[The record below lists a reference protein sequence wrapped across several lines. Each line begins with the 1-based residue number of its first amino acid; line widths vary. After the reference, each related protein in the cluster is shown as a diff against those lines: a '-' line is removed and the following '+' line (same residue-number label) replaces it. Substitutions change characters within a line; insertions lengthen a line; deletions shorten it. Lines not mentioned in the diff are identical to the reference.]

1 MQRGGGWSVVEHN
14 ALAFMYA
21 NRLAVCSCSTT
32 FAQPPRPHNP
42 PFAHPLEGE
51 IPFAQPFALF

>member
-1 MQRGGGWSVVEHN
+1 MLMFNH
-14 ALAFMYA
+14 AP
-21 NRLAVCSCSTT
+21 TP

-42 PFAHPLEGE
+42 PFAQPLEGE